1 MSQVFQGVIEMMTKD
16 ELLEKMKKREDV
28 YSVLD
33 LIDPTV
39 DELLDALFEDE
50 DLIDKNFD
58 MLVEYYE
65 EEDIIF

>member
-1 MSQVFQGVIEMMTKD
+1 MMTKD